1 MESNRAPGNYR
12 RQCRVK
18 KPGVKSRKRFAL
30 ASVLCALLAAT
41 ALYAEFDAGF
51 YAPERAGSLRQ
62 TLPNAAAT
70 AAAYELGAYPLY
82 PVNLERG
89 DGQSEVASYCNTCHS
104 SRYITMQ
111 PPLPDD
117 VWAAEVNKMVKIYGA
132 SIPEDSTQKI
142 IQYLQSHY
150 TPKTRK
156 K

>member
-1 MESNRAPGNYR
+1 M
-12 RQCRVK
+12 K
-18 KPGVKSRKRFAL
+18 KPGAKSRKGFAL
-30 ASVLCALLAAT
+30 ASVLCVVLAAT
-41 ALYAEFDAGF
+41 SLYAEFNAGF

-62 TLPNAAAT
+62 TLPKTAAAAT
-70 AAAYELGAYPLY
+70 YEVGAYPLY

-104 SRYITMQ
+104 PRYITMQ
-111 PPLPDD
+111 PPLPKD

-150 TPKTRK
+150 TPETRK